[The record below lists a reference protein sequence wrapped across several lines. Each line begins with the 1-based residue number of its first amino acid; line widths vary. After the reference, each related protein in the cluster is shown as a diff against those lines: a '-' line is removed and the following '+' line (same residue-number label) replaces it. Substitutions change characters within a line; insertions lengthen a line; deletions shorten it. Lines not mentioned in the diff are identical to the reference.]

1 MKTWMKLIA
10 IFATCAVLVA
20 CDDGPTAPSTRVA
33 PTPTTPNVAGSWRG
47 TLDTGG
53 VAAVCGEDVPVAA
66 TFSQDGTRITGT
78 VTMTQVAATTTS
90 QFLGDL
96 QGSQLT
102 GTLTATGSP
111 VAVTGTA
118 SSTHIIMRYG
128 RDTLLCRMPVIEL
141 VR

>member
-1 MKTWMKLIA
+1 MKTSRNLIA
-10 IFATCAVLVA
+10 ILATCAFLVA
-20 CDDGPTAPSTRVA
+20 CDDGPTAPRTRLA
-33 PTPTTPNVAGSWRG
+33 PTPKTPNVAGNWHGTVDRG
-47 TLDTGG
+47 GHPS
-53 VAAVCGEDVPVAA
+53 VCGEDIPVAA

-78 VTMTQVAATTTS
+78 VTMMQVAASTTS
-90 QFLGDL
+90 QFLGDV

-118 SSTHIIMRYG
+118 SSTRIVMRYG
-128 RDTLLCRMPVIEL
+128 RDSLLCRMPVIEL